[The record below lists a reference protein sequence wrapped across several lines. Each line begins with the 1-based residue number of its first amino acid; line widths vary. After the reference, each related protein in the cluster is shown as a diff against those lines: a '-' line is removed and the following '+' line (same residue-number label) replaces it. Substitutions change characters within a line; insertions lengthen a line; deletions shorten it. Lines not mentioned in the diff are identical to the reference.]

1 MKFSRTS
8 IILYMGL
15 VFACGAVLGVFGQRL
30 YSASA
35 VISAPN
41 RPRPEE
47 LRKKMIAEV
56 QSRLKLTDE
65 QLFKFNAAMD
75 DTRARVAEV
84 RKQMHPQYEKI
95 HQDQTEKIHEI
106 LTPDQW
112 TEYQLMLKEREERQ
126 KRNGDRGPGPG
137 I

>member
-35 VISAPN
+35 VISATN

-47 LRKKMIAEV
+47 LRKKALAEY
-56 QSRLKLTDE
+56 QSRLKLTDD
-65 QLFKFNAAMD
+65 QVSKFNSLMD
-75 DTRARVAEV
+75 ETKARTYEI
-84 RKQMHPQYEKI
+84 RRQMHPQYEKV
-95 HQDQTEKIHEI
+95 HQEQTEKVRQI
-106 LTPDQW
+106 LTPEQRD
-112 TEYQLMLKEREERQ
+112 EYDRMLKEREERQ